1 MHVEDVKD
9 SSNECTVLNV
19 THVREVEDTVLY
31 L

>member
-1 MHVEDVKD
+1 MHVEDVED

-19 THVREVEDTVLY
+19 THVAEVEDTVLY